1 MFRLALALGKTLR
14 ELREIGSEEL
24 TYWMA
29 YADLEPF
36 GPLVDDFRAGSGV
49 AMTYN
54 MNRNEKSN
62 ALGASDFMPALKRE
76 MDRGREPEIDLSK
89 LSPEKQAAHLDALF
103 GFVR

>member
-14 ELREIGSEEL
+14 ELSEIGSEEL

-54 MNRNEKSN
+54 MNRNEKSK

-76 MDRGREPEIDLSK
+76 MDRGREPDIDLSK
-89 LSPEKQAAHLDALF
+89 LPPETQAAHLDALF